1 MPDDAVTLIGIG
13 WTQMRSGRADLAT
26 QTWRPL
32 VSSTRD
38 PATLRAMAEA
48 FDRAGDAAAR
58 DQARR
63 ALAALP
69 GGGR

>member
-1 MPDDAVTLIGIG
+1 
-13 WTQMRSGRADLAT
+13 MRSGRADLAT